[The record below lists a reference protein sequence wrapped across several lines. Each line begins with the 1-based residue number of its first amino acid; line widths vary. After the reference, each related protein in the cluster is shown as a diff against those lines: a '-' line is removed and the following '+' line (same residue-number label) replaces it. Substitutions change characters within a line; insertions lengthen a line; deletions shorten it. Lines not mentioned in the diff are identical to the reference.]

1 MSTGRDGLI
10 QIYAKQLRLPT
21 VADVAAMVRE
31 ATEHH
36 WGYEEFL
43 QAVLAREVEQRQENQ
58 RRRRVKAA
66 RFPQIKTLDTFDFQ
80 WLKKVEKA
88 QVYALATGRFIE
100 EKQPVLMFGNPGT
113 GKTHLAI
120 AVAYQ
125 VCCLGYSVRFY
136 TAGQLV
142 TDLAEAGQ
150 QGRLGSLQTRLLKTD
165 LLVIDELSYLTFGRP
180 SAELLF
186 QVISSRYERGSVL
199 ITTNLPFSRW
209 TELFGDPTLTAAL
222 VDRLTHRAI
231 LLDMN
236 GESYRLKQTRAQRK
250 EGDQA

>member
-1 MSTGRDGLI
+1 MTTGQEGLI
-10 QIYAKQLRLPT
+10 QLYAKQLRLPT
-21 VADVAAMVRE
+21 VADFGPIVRE
-31 ATEHH
+31 ATQNH

-43 QAVLAREVEQRQENQ
+43 QALLQREVEQRQDNQ
-58 RRRRVKAA
+58 RKRRIKAA

-80 WLKKVEKA
+80 WLKNVEKA
-88 QVYALATGRFIE
+88 QVYELATGRFIQ

-120 AVAYQ
+120 ALAYQ

-142 TDLAEAGQ
+142 TDLAEASQ
-150 QGRLGSLQTRLLKTD
+150 QGRLSALQARLLKVD
-165 LLVIDELSYLTFGRP
+165 LLVIDELSYISFGRS

-209 TELFGDPTLTAAL
+209 TELFGDATLTAAL
-222 VDRLTHRAI
+222 VDRLAHRAI

-236 GESYRLKQTRAQRK
+236 GESYRLKQAWAKQR
-250 EGDQA
+250 EG